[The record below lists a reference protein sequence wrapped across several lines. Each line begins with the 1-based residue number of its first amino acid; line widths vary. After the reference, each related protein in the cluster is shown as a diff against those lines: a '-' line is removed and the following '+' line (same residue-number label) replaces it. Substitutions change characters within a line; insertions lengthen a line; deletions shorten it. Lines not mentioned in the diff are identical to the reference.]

1 MWLLLSCT
9 YDIICSRNNH
19 EDIGGEP
26 MELIISQIRWPAEV
40 YKQVKE
46 RAYQERKSVNKMVV
60 ELVLKELAKDKKV
73 G

>member
-1 MWLLLSCT
+1 MWLFSSYV
-9 YDIICSRNNH
+9 YDIICGRNNH
-19 EDIGGEP
+19 DSMGGEP

-60 ELVLKELAKDKKV
+60 ELVLKALA
-73 G
+73 

>member
-1 MWLLLSCT
+1 MWLLLS
-9 YDIICSRNNH
+9 YVYGIICSRNNH
-19 EDIGGEP
+19 DDVGGDP

-60 ELVLKELAKDKKV
+60 ELVLKALA
-73 G
+73 